1 MELWKIYDKDGNYT
15 GMKVDKDDKR
25 AWEENAFHQGVDAW
39 IINSDNKILIQKRAP
54 FKKWEPNM
62 WSMTVGGSV
71 INDENILEALQRE
84 SVEELGIKLNMESA
98 KKIKRYRLSN
108 LWLDVYLVK
117 QDVDIKDIKLRENE
131 VSDIKFAT
139 YDEIEKIY
147 KDNMFMRNRWEFVRD
162 EIKELIESKSE

>member
-1 MELWKIYDKDGNYT
+1 MELWKIYDKNGNYT

-54 FKKWEPNM
+54 FKKREPNM

-71 INDENILEALQRE
+71 INEEEIVDALQRE
-84 SVEELGIKLNMESA
+84 SIEELGIKLNMENA
-98 KKIKRYRLSN
+98 KKITRYRLSN
-108 LWLDVYLVK
+108 LWLDVYLIQ
-117 QDVDIKDIKLRENE
+117 QDVNLDDIKLREGE

-139 YDEIEKIY
+139 YEEVEKIY
-147 KDNMFMRNRWEFVRD
+147 NNNMFMKNRWEYVRD
-162 EIKELIESKSE
+162 EIKQLIK

>member
-1 MELWKIYDKDGNYT
+1 
-15 GMKVDKDDKR
+15 MKVDKDDKR

-71 INDENILEALQRE
+71 IN
-84 SVEELGIKLNMESA
+84 
-98 KKIKRYRLSN
+98 
-108 LWLDVYLVK
+108 DVYLVK

-162 EIKELIESKSE
+162 EIKELIES